1 MPKKTKQYGWQCSE
15 CDKDPSEPFQTP
27 KEVIDLTAPR
37 YIDLPRP
44 RNQWCGSGSKKI
56 TQIRFVQKIQNC
68 CQIRYRYRTV
78 VNLHEVKSIY

>member
-78 VNLHEVKSIY
+78 P

>member
-44 RNQWCGSGSKKI
+44 RNQWCGW
-56 TQIRFVQKIQNC
+56 IQENNSNPVC
-68 CQIRYRYRTV
+68 AE
-78 VNLHEVKSIY
+78 N